1 MAPKPSKREPE
12 SEKPVVY
19 LRRAQRDLKNFPKEV
34 RIIVARAL
42 RLAATGG
49 QHPDAKRMQGE
60 FRDVIEIV
68 TKDDPGKRTFR
79 IIYTVKIGE
88 VVYVLHAFC
97 KKSKSGIATPQPD
110 LALIKQRYK
119 DAQQHYKENY
129 EHR

>member
-1 MAPKPSKREPE
+1 
-12 SEKPVVY
+12 
-19 LRRAQRDLKNFPKEV
+19 
-34 RIIVARAL
+34 
-42 RLAATGG
+42 
-49 QHPDAKRMQGE
+49 MQGE

-97 KKSKSGIATPQPD
+97 KKSKSGIATPQAD